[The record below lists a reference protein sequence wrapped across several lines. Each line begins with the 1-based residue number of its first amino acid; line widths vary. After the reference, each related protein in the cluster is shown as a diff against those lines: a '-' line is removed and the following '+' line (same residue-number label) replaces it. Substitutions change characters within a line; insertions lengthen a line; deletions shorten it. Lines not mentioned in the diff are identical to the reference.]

1 MKNNLKSKANIV
13 LQLTEW
19 MLCCALAVGLLVA
32 PAWAGDKQSKMKPG
46 SSQKPVN
53 EGRLAEEVRHQLV
66 MLPWYGVFDNL
77 AYEVRGDTVILSGQV
92 TRPTLKSDAEARVK
106 KVEEVSRVINN
117 IEVLPLSPNDDRI
130 RFAAYRAIFSRPGLD
145 RYAMMAVPPIH
156 IIVKNGNLTLVG
168 VVATE
173 SDKNQAGIVA
183 HGVPSV
189 FSVTNNLVV
198 ER

>member
-1 MKNNLKSKANIV
+1 MKNNIRSRTNII
-13 LQLTEW
+13 LQLSEW
-19 MLCCALAVGLLVA
+19 ILCFALAIGLLVA

-46 SSQKPVN
+46 PSQKPVN
-53 EGRLAEEVRHQLV
+53 EGRLVEEVRHQLV

-92 TRPTLKSDAEARVK
+92 TRPSLRSDAEARVK
-106 KVEEVSRVINN
+106 KLEEVSRVVNN

-130 RFAAYRAIFSRPGLD
+130 RRAAYQAIFSRPGLD

-168 VVATE
+168 EVATQGDQGHTARIPV
-173 SDKNQAGIVA
+173 SDKSGLGDL
-183 HGVPSV
+183 GV
-189 FSVTNNLVV
+189 LCG
-198 ER
+198 